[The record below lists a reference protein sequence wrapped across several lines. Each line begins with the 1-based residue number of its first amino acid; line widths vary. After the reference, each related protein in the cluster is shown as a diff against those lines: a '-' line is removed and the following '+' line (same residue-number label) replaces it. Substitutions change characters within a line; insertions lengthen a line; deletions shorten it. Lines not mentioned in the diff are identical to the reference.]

1 MVFRF
6 QINRLLFSS
15 IVSFPVQS
23 CSFRTIFCYLYHI
36 LIIFYRVMFAF
47 SSHFHQ
53 IFINFSNF
61 YCLLHVRVPAITRLD
76 TSCPTEKPFK
86 TLRKLHNLHVSLIKR
101 PADGIAHRQGTAQLQ
116 QQFDSNQ
123 LLNQL
128 NIHTFSMSFDHIY
141 YVTTILTS
149 SISAISTI
157 FLLKAN
163 VFAF

>member
-1 MVFRF
+1 MATAKHRRQRKKWQGLRKRGIFDSKAVWITCLYFRFLTFFSMVFRF

-86 TLRKLHNLHVSLIKR
+86 TLRKLDNLHVSLIKR

-116 QQFDSNQ
+116 Q
-123 LLNQL
+123 
-128 NIHTFSMSFDHIY
+128 
-141 YVTTILTS
+141 
-149 SISAISTI
+149 
-157 FLLKAN
+157 
-163 VFAF
+163 